1 MISVL
6 LSVQPRWVDKI
17 CTVIGEMN
25 GLPVYEKEDEVRKSR
40 PNRSVPF
47 KVYIYESRR
56 RKKVIGHFICDRMT
70 YISASI
76 DDDGDR
82 HLQNTAF
89 LRTCLTY
96 EELFN
101 YLYKEGGRQSG
112 WAWHI
117 SALKIYDKP
126 RELSEFKRPCD
137 GNCQE
142 CKFAL
147 WQTNTFISE
156 SKIVGCTQKIKAPQ
170 SWCYV
175 EEGE

>member
-17 CTVIGEMN
+17 CNVIGYQRNE
-25 GLPVYEKEDEVRKSR
+25 PIYEKGDEVRKSR
-40 PNRSVPF
+40 PNLSVPF

-56 RKKVIGHFICDRMT
+56 RKKVIGHFICDLITAIKAENRIQA
-70 YISASI
+70 YYN
-76 DDDGDR
+76 
-82 HLQNTAF
+82 NTKK
-89 LRTCLTY
+89 TCLSDD
-96 EELFN
+96 ELIRYADGKKVYF
-101 YLYKEGGRQSG
+101 
-112 WAWHI
+112 WHI

-126 RELSEFKRPCD
+126 RELSEFKRPCPVSD
-137 GNCQE
+137 CQE

-147 WQTNTFISE
+147 WQTQTFISE

-175 EEGE
+175 MEIEKGA

>member
-17 CTVIGEMN
+17 CTVIGERN
-25 GLPVYEKEDEVRKSR
+25 GKPVYEKEDEVRKSR
-40 PNRSVPF
+40 PNLSVPF

-56 RKKVIGHFICDRMT
+56 RKKVIGHFICDLITAIKAENRIQA
-70 YISASI
+70 YYN
-76 DDDGDR
+76 
-82 HLQNTAF
+82 NTKK
-89 LRTCLTY
+89 TCLTDD
-96 EELFN
+96 ELIRYADGKKVYF
-101 YLYKEGGRQSG
+101 
-112 WAWHI
+112 WHI

-126 RELSEFKRPCD
+126 RELSEFKRPCPVSD
-137 GNCQE
+137 CHE

-147 WQTNTFISE
+147 WQTQTFISE

-175 EEGE
+175 MEIEKGA

>member
-17 CTVIGEMN
+17 CNVIGYQRNE
-25 GLPVYEKEDEVRKSR
+25 PIYEKGDEVRKSR
-40 PNRSVPF
+40 PNLSVPF

-56 RKKVIGHFICDRMT
+56 RKKVIGHFICDLITAIKAENRIQA
-70 YISASI
+70 YYN
-76 DDDGDR
+76 
-82 HLQNTAF
+82 NTKK
-89 LRTCLTY
+89 TCLSDD
-96 EELFN
+96 ELIRYADGKKVYF
-101 YLYKEGGRQSG
+101 
-112 WAWHI
+112 WHI

-126 RELSEFKRPCD
+126 RELSEFKRPCPVSD
-137 GNCQE
+137 CQE

-147 WQTNTFISE
+147 WQTQTFISE

-175 EEGE
+175 LEVEP

>member
-1 MISVL
+1 MKYNLSVL

-17 CTVIGEMN
+17 CTIIGERN
-25 GLPVYEKEDEVRKSR
+25 GQLVYEKEDEVRKSR
-40 PNRSVPF
+40 PNLSVPF

-56 RKKVIGHFICDRMT
+56 RKVYF
-70 YISASI
+70 
-76 DDDGDR
+76 
-82 HLQNTAF
+82 
-89 LRTCLTY
+89 
-96 EELFN
+96 
-101 YLYKEGGRQSG
+101 
-112 WAWHI
+112 WHI

-126 RELSEFKRPCD
+126 RELSEFKRPCPVGD
-137 GNCQE
+137 CQE

-175 EEGE
+175 MEEQNWRER